1 MFSRVAGRLL
11 GGAFGSS
18 SPARQ
23 PDIDSPASIN
33 LAATST
39 TTAQM
44 AGASGSGRANRTAA
58 GSGSDGGAARNS
70 LELEGTVNP
79 ADTLALPGA
88 GSGDHTE
95 GLSKK
100 ERRKKRKAERKMK
113 KQAALEQKGEEMQV
127 EEDGI
132 LDIGDLP
139 SASDDSD
146 YKDDSEEERKLPNRR
161 SLRIRSTS
169 PNTPSGAR
177 LPSLRKKRPRKS
189 VTPELASDD
198 SPRPAKRKKAEDG
211 LASEEE
217 REDAAGG
224 SGKGKGKGGK
234 FATKGR
240 RSERVAGGS
249 DPKQALPVTPPRSEE
264 SDAEPEEP
272 VDLRAKD
279 IKDLQNPHLSRDY
292 KKLSSGD
299 NASIR
304 IGEIIE
310 LQRTGVRWLGAV
322 EQIRALTSN
331 LSLAGGRPQATG
343 VSLQISWL
351 YSREDLLGLN
361 LPNADAW
368 QVPSAIMGPSERVKT
383 SHKDWY
389 HDTWLKSRN
398 SELVY
403 LFDDSYPAEPPNGD
417 TSPHP
422 LCPYRTDTLLNLT
435 PSGYA
440 VPALSTPTS
449 TSRHA
454 FHSQTQIPP
463 YFFGVSAISPF
474 KDEERPLRLH
484 GGRDGVPQVPYVRT
498 AFSFEPQ
505 FEHNSDE
512 EEMESEVGS
521 VAASAKKKG
530 KGKSKRREKKVW
542 PMQFVPHSTDDDPYN
557 PRCVQHFSRAAG
569 MWYNVDDLLKAKKY
583 RKVKFGTNG
592 SSEPSHKANTQS
604 FTFELPERTASRL
617 SKHTSTSESAT
628 ASSSTDDF
636 NPRNASTPEVMARL
650 AQLADSKIVRGG
662 AFGLTGNAYLVT
674 RAENIA
680 HLLDDVESDI
690 GLRVQKSQVEMVERE
705 GWAATSSDRVNL
717 LGEGRLLLEAAKAWR
732 DEVDRRVKGVQEGKG
747 LAMEWKR
754 SGDEKLPSGCEWI
767 CPKSGK
773 AI

>member
-1 MFSRVAGRLL
+1 MLSRVAGRLL

-23 PDIDSPASIN
+23 PEADSPASIN
-33 LAATST
+33 VATTST
-39 TTAQM
+39 TTAQI
-44 AGASGSGRANRTAA
+44 AGASGSGRANGVSESGANGGRAA
-58 GSGSDGGAARNS
+58 GNPF
-70 LELEGTVNP
+70 EPEGTVNP
-79 ADTLALPGA
+79 ADTLALPGS
-88 GSGDHTE
+88 GSGEDEE
-95 GLSKK
+95 GLTKK
-100 ERRKKRKAERKMK
+100 ERRKKRKAERKKK
-113 KQAALEQKGEEMQV
+113 KQAALEQKQDEDMQV
-127 EEDGI
+127 EEDGL

-146 YKDDSEEERKLPNRR
+146 YKDDSDDERKLPNRR

-177 LPSLRKKRPRKS
+177 LSSLRKKRSRKS

-198 SPRPAKRKKAEDG
+198 SPRPAKRKKAETG
-211 LASEEE
+211 AASEDE
-217 REDAAGG
+217 REDTAGG
-224 SGKGKGKGGK
+224 AGKGKGKGGK
-234 FATKGR
+234 FVAKDR

-249 DPKQALPVTPPRSEE
+249 GAKEALPVTPPRSEQ

-272 VDLRAKD
+272 IDLKAKD

-292 KKLSSGD
+292 KKLSPD
-299 NASIR
+299 
-304 IGEIIE
+304 EW
-310 LQRTGVRWLGAV
+310 T
-322 EQIRALTSN
+322 
-331 LSLAGGRPQATG
+331 LAGGCRADPRPHERPLAGRRASTSDRRVAADFLALLEGRPSGTQPAQRGRLASTECDHG
-343 VSLQISWL
+343 PERARENEPQGLVS
-351 YSREDLLGLN
+351 
-361 LPNADAW
+361 PHMA
-368 QVPSAIMGPSERVKT
+368 QVP
-383 SHKDWY
+383 D
-389 HDTWLKSRN
+389 
-398 SELVY
+398 VY

-440 VPALSTPTS
+440 VSALSTPTA

-454 FHSQTQIPP
+454 FHSQTQVPP

-474 KDEERPLRLH
+474 KDEERPWRLY

-505 FEHNSDE
+505 IEHNSDE

-569 MWYNVDDLLKAKKY
+569 MWFNVDDLLKAKKY
-583 RKVKFGTNG
+583 RKIKSGKAASN
-592 SSEPSHKANTQS
+592 EPSDKARAQA
-604 FTFELPERTASRL
+604 FTLDLPERTASRW

-636 NPRNASTPEVMARL
+636 NPRNASVPEVMARL
-650 AQLADSKIVRGG
+650 AQLADSKI
-662 AFGLTGNAYLVT
+662 
-674 RAENIA
+674 NIA

-690 GLRVQKSQVEMVERE
+690 GLRVQKFQVEMVQRE
-705 GWAATSSDRVNL
+705 GWNATSSDRVNL

-732 DEVDRRVKGVQEGKG
+732 EEVDRRIKGVEEGKG

-754 SGDEKLPSGCEWI
+754 TGDEKLPSGCEWI

>member
-1 MFSRVAGRLL
+1 MFGRVAGRLL

-23 PDIDSPASIN
+23 PDADSPASIN
-33 LAATST
+33 LGATST

-44 AGASGSGRANRTAA
+44 AGASGSGRANRTAG

-88 GSGDHTE
+88 GSGDDTE
-95 GLSKK
+95 GRLKK

-113 KQAALEQKGEEMQV
+113 KQAALEQNGEEMQV

-132 LDIGDLP
+132 LDIGELP

-146 YKDDSEEERKLPNRR
+146 CKDDSEEERKLPNRR
-161 SLRIRSTS
+161 SLLIRLTS

-177 LPSLRKKRPRKS
+177 LSSLRKKRPRKS
-189 VTPELASDD
+189 VTPEFASDD

-217 REDAAGG
+217 RADAAGG
-224 SGKGKGKGGK
+224 SGKGKGKGGNL
-234 FATKGR
+234 ATKGR

-249 DPKQALPVTPPRSEE
+249 DPQQALLVTPPRSEE

-292 KKLSSGD
+292 KKLSLGY

-310 LQRTGVRWLGAV
+310 LQRTSGRWLGAV
-322 EQIRALTSN
+322 EQIRALTSD
-331 LSLAGGRPQATG
+331 LSLTGGRPQATG

-361 LPNADAW
+361 LPNLETRNCT
-368 QVPSAIMGPSERVKT
+368 PST
-383 SHKDWY
+383 Q
-389 HDTWLKSRN
+389 SRRFVRAN
-398 SELVY
+398 QHFRSRSVY

-422 LCPYRTDTLLNLT
+422 LCPYRTDTLINLT

-454 FHSQTQIPP
+454 FHSQTQVPP

-474 KDEERPLRLH
+474 EDEERPLRLH

-498 AFSFEPQ
+498 AFAFEPH

-512 EEMESEVGS
+512 EDMESEAGS
-521 VAASAKKKG
+521 VSASAKKKG
-530 KGKSKRREKKVW
+530 KRKSKRREKKVW

-557 PRCVQHFSRAAG
+557 PRCAQHFSRAAG
-569 MWYNVDDLLKAKKY
+569 MWFNVDDLLKAKKY
-583 RKVKFGTNG
+583 RKVKSGKAA
-592 SSEPSHKANTQS
+592 SSAPSDKANTHS

-636 NPRNASTPEVMARL
+636 NPRNASVPEVMARL

-680 HLLDDVESDI
+680 HLLDIVESDI
-690 GLRVQKSQVEMVERE
+690 GLRVQKSQMDMVERE
-705 GWAATSSDRVNL
+705 GWRASSSDRANL
-717 LGEGRLLLEAAKAWR
+717 LGEGRLLLEAAQAWR

-747 LAMEWKR
+747 LAMEWR
-754 SGDEKLPSGCEWI
+754 RTGDEKLPSGCEWI

>member
-1 MFSRVAGRLL
+1 MLSRVAGRLL

-23 PDIDSPASIN
+23 PEADSPASIN
-33 LAATST
+33 VATTST
-39 TTAQM
+39 TTAQI
-44 AGASGSGRANRTAA
+44 AGASGSGRANGVSESGANGGRAA
-58 GSGSDGGAARNS
+58 GNPF
-70 LELEGTVNP
+70 EPEGTVNP
-79 ADTLALPGA
+79 ADTLALPGS
-88 GSGDHTE
+88 GSGEDEE
-95 GLSKK
+95 GLTKK
-100 ERRKKRKAERKMK
+100 ERRKKRKAERKKK
-113 KQAALEQKGEEMQV
+113 KQAALEQKQDEDMQV
-127 EEDGI
+127 EEDGL

-146 YKDDSEEERKLPNRR
+146 YKDDSDDERKLPNRR

-177 LPSLRKKRPRKS
+177 LSSLRKKRSRKS

-198 SPRPAKRKKAEDG
+198 SPRPAKRKKAETG
-211 LASEEE
+211 AASEDE
-217 REDAAGG
+217 REDTAGG
-224 SGKGKGKGGK
+224 AGKGKGKGGK
-234 FATKGR
+234 FVAKDR

-249 DPKQALPVTPPRSEE
+249 GAKEALPVTPPRSEQ

-272 VDLRAKD
+272 IDLKAKD

-292 KKLSSGD
+292 KKLSR
-299 NASIR
+299 A
-304 IGEIIE
+304 IGEIVE
-310 LQRTGVRWLGAV
+310 LQRTSGRWLGAV
-322 EQIRALTSN
+322 EQIRALTSD

-389 HDTWLKSRN
+389 HHTWLKSRN

-440 VPALSTPTS
+440 VSALSTPTA

-454 FHSQTQIPP
+454 FHSQTQVPP

-474 KDEERPLRLH
+474 KDEERPWRLY

-505 FEHNSDE
+505 IEHNSDE

-569 MWYNVDDLLKAKKY
+569 MWFNVDDLLKAKKY
-583 RKVKFGTNG
+583 RKIKSGKAASN
-592 SSEPSHKANTQS
+592 EPSDKARAQA
-604 FTFELPERTASRL
+604 FTLDLPERTASRW

-636 NPRNASTPEVMARL
+636 NPRNASVPEVMARL
-650 AQLADSKIVRGG
+650 AQLADSKI
-662 AFGLTGNAYLVT
+662 
-674 RAENIA
+674 NIA

-690 GLRVQKSQVEMVERE
+690 GLRVQKFQVEMVQRE
-705 GWAATSSDRVNL
+705 GWNATSSDRVNL

-732 DEVDRRVKGVQEGKG
+732 EEVDRRIKGVEEGKG

-754 SGDEKLPSGCEWI
+754 TGDEKLPSGCEWI